1 METNFE
7 TTFVNK
13 LIEQIQSKVN
23 AILEQRIWQFDPY
36 FDSEQ
41 EAKKRFK
48 RVCQEVRGEIHSYY
62 WNDGSERG
70 IHLFSYKIV
79 HPEWNINEPIGTT
92 KFTELVG
99 VNDPSI

>member
-7 TTFVNK
+7 TTLVNK
-13 LIEQIQSKVN
+13 LIEDIHSKVN
-23 AILEQRIWQFDPY
+23 AILEQRILQIDPT
-36 FDSEQ
+36 FSPDN

-79 HPEWNINEPIGTT
+79 HPEWSINEPIGAM
-92 KFTELVG
+92 KFTELVE